1 MTQIIIPAAGS
12 GKRLNNINPNR
23 IPKSLIEIEER
34 KIIDIQLSSLQDI
47 SISEFIFVDQIPHFL
62 ELNSIPGMTNES
74 IFPKQ
79 AKNIGISVKEIIDE
93 LIEQTFI

>member
-1 MTQIIIPAAGS
+1 MLYFL
-12 GKRLNNINPNR
+12 KVFCVNL
-23 IPKSLIEIEER
+23 K
-34 KIIDIQLSSLQDI
+34 
-47 SISEFIFVDQIPHFL
+47 FIFVDQIPHFL

-93 LIEQTFI
+93 LIELSLIHI